1 MNAKKNKTMLK
12 INRLRELVAE
22 AVSELEALKVGKVV
36 VTKDEISRFM
46 KEHSE
51 DENMLLIAIVPE
63 HDISGAEDA
72 WLAENDLG
80 FYILEKTDYSEHDH
94 DSYLDIFARTQT
106 AAETFVSFILE
117 KSQDSSSSICNLFAE
132 FGNNVNIPISPIK
145 GLASCNG
152 YFVGLNFN
160 TSF

>member
-1 MNAKKNKTMLK
+1 MLK
-12 INRLRELVAE
+12 INRLREFVSE
-22 AVSELEALKVGKVV
+22 AVSEIEALRVGKLV

-51 DENMLLIAIVPE
+51 EENMLLIAIVPE
-63 HDISGAEDA
+63 HDVTGSEDA
-72 WLAENDLG
+72 WQTENDLG

-94 DSYLDIFARTQT
+94 DSYIDVFSRTQA
-106 AAETFVSFILE
+106 AAESFVSYILD
-117 KSQDSSSSICNLFAE
+117 KSEDSSSSICHLFSE
-132 FGNNVNIPISPIK
+132 FGDHINIPISPIK
-145 GLASCNG
+145 GLSGCNG